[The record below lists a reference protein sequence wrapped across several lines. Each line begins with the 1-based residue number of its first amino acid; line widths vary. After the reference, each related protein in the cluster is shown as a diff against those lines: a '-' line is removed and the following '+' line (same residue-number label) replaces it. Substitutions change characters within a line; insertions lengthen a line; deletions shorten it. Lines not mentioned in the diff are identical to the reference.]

1 MYIGCARDASDIE
14 KALLLATKIFNSPKD
29 SSEELFKNKKILV
42 SPYDT
47 LYLKDVVILANDQN
61 EICGSCILI
70 DREFYKNNIRL
81 KGTFLSSICISE
93 SHQGQGFS
101 RILMDE
107 AIKKCEERGSSFA
120 VLIARKNVDYFY
132 NKFSFWGLSE
142 YSTVNFKIPD
152 KPTSYSD
159 YFISPATN
167 KDLATVNELYDST
180 YAKLFGS
187 CVRSIKYWKYVLW
200 KAEIQN
206 FNFLLFK
213 SEGVAIGY
221 VIYKNNDIYEIA
233 TTNNTST
240 LELLYTMR
248 ERYSINNVILHCSDQ
263 HPLIFELGEL
273 DFSCTRRQCYFGGH
287 MVRILDAD
295 CLLNCLEGEVHHTA
309 LTLGISN
316 HTEVN
321 GDSEIKIRD
330 KKLDV
335 KILGSPYYYK
345 NTCFL
350 MMANSLSIYSDKNIL
365 YKPSSFNIPY
375 FDQI

>member
-1 MYIGCARDASDIE
+1 MYIGCARDSRDIE
-14 KALLLATKIFNSPKD
+14 AALLLATNIFNSPKD
-29 SSEELFKNKKILV
+29 LSEESFKNKKILV
-42 SPYDT
+42 SPYGT
-47 LYLKDVVILANDQN
+47 LHEKDVVIVANDQN
-61 EICGSCILI
+61 EICGTCFLI
-70 DREFYKNNIRL
+70 DREFYKKDIRL

-107 AIKKCEERGSSFA
+107 AIKICEERGSSFA
-120 VLIARKNVDYFY
+120 VVIARKAVDFYY

-142 YSTVNFKIPD
+142 YSTINFKIPD
-152 KPTSYSD
+152 KSTSYSD
-159 YFISPATN
+159 YSISPVTD
-167 KDLATVNELYDST
+167 KDLAVVGELYDST
-180 YAKLFGS
+180 YSKLFGS
-187 CVRSIKYWKYVLW
+187 CVRSIKYWNYVLW
-200 KAEIQN
+200 KAEIQQ
-206 FNFLLFK
+206 FNFLLIR
-213 SEGVAIGY
+213 SEGIVIGY
-221 VIYKNNDIYEIA
+221 VIFQDDDIYEIA

-240 LELLYTMR
+240 LELLYILR
-248 ERYSINNVILHCSDQ
+248 ERYSMNNVVLHCSSQ
-263 HPLIFELGEL
+263 HPLIFELEEL

-295 CLLNCLEGEVHHTA
+295 YLLSCLEDEVQHAA

-316 HTEVN
+316 HKEVN
-321 GDSEIKIRD
+321 GDSSIKIRD

-335 KILGSPYYYK
+335 NILGSPYAYK

-350 MMANSLSIYSDKNIL
+350 MMVNSLSIFSDKNVV

>member
-1 MYIGCARDASDIE
+1 MPTNPADGKE
-14 KALLLATKIFNSPKD
+14 Q
-29 SSEELFKNKKILV
+29 V
-42 SPYDT
+42 S
-47 LYLKDVVILANDQN
+47 
-61 EICGSCILI
+61 
-70 DREFYKNNIRL
+70 
-81 KGTFLSSICISE
+81 
-93 SHQGQGFS
+93 
-101 RILMDE
+101 
-107 AIKKCEERGSSFA
+107 
-120 VLIARKNVDYFY
+120 
-132 NKFSFWGLSE
+132 
-142 YSTVNFKIPD
+142 
-152 KPTSYSD
+152 PTSYSD

-295 CLLNCLEGEVHHTA
+295 CLLNCLEGELHHTA